1 MLEFTPGKLMRKI
14 LALAVLVIA
23 ATAGAFFYY
32 ARGSHLSWSD
42 VIAFPAGSPAVG
54 VLSGD
59 PLARLGLTAADVKG
73 ETAESGVR
81 YLGKSKYLNGARAV
95 VTHTIDDSTKF
106 IPDTLDA
113 MDKYGIKATV
123 FVSTERV
130 PIAQLWPRL
139 QQAIGNGH
147 EIGSHS
153 RRHQCQW
160 PDTFGFCFRAYTD
173 YEISGSRDDIL
184 KNTDQPYVWSWC
196 YPCGNCA
203 TQEFAHRKL
212 ARAGYLVARNYPGE
226 AQDRHNLPNLQ
237 TYDNDV
243 YNATYTQTVQKR
255 GGIAKSGHT
264 DVPSLNA
271 KFDEVYQSGGIYNF
285 MSHPQW
291 LDFGADQFYERHLAY
306 VGGRSDVWYVP
317 MGPLYAYRT
326 IREKTE
332 VGWLDSKDA
341 KARLAVYNNL
351 EAKAYPASITLEFA
365 APAGVQ
371 ILAGGKA
378 LIERAAGPTDRWDS
392 SYFRRSGETVLVT
405 VPPNTILEF
414 R

>member
-1 MLEFTPGKLMRKI
+1 MLEFTADRLMRKFF
-14 LALAVLVIA
+14 ALAVFAIA
-23 ATAGAFFYY
+23 VASGAFVHY
-32 ARGSHLSWSD
+32 ARGSHLSWND
-42 VIAFPAGSPAVG
+42 VIAFPATGPAVG

-59 PLARLGLTAADVKG
+59 PLARLGLTTADLK
-73 ETAESGVR
+73 AEPAGATIRFV
-81 YLGKSKYLNGARAV
+81 GKSKYLNGARAV

-106 IPDTLDA
+106 IPTALDG

-123 FVSTERV
+123 FVSTERG

-173 YEISGSRDDIL
+173 YEINGSRDDIL

-203 TQEFAHRKL
+203 DRDFAHRKL

-237 TYDNDV
+237 TFDDDV

-255 GGIAKSGHT
+255 GGIAKSGRT
-264 DVPSLNA
+264 DVRVLNA
-271 KFDEVYQSGGIYNF
+271 KFDEVYQAGGIYNF

-291 LDFGADQFYERHLAY
+291 LDFGADQFYEQHLAY
-306 VGGRSDVWYVP
+306 VGGRNDVWYVP
-317 MGPLYAYRT
+317 MGPLYGYRT
-326 IREKTE
+326 IREKTD
-332 VGWLDSKDA
+332 VRWLDSKDA
-341 KARLAVYNNL
+341 KARLAIYNNL
-351 EAKAYPASITLEFA
+351 DAKAYPASITLEFA
-365 APAGVQ
+365 TPEGSQ
-371 ILAGGKA
+371 ILAAGKPV
-378 LIERAAGPTDRWDS
+378 LVRAAGPTNRWDS
-392 SYFRRSGETVLVT
+392 SYFRRSGEAVLVT
-405 VPPNTILEF
+405 IPPNTILEF

>member
-1 MLEFTPGKLMRKI
+1 MM
-14 LALAVLVIA
+14 
-23 ATAGAFFYY
+23 
-32 ARGSHLSWSD
+32 
-42 VIAFPAGSPAVG
+42 FPAASPAVG

-59 PLARLGLTAADVKG
+59 PLARLGLASTDLK
-73 ETAESGVR
+73 AEPAGSAIR
-81 YLGKSKYLNGARAV
+81 FLGKSKYLNGARAV

-106 IPDTLDA
+106 IATSLDA

-123 FVSTERV
+123 FVSTERG

-160 PDTFGFCFRAYTD
+160 PDTFAFCFRAYTD

-184 KNTDQPYVWSWC
+184 RNTDQGYVWSWC

-203 TQEFAHRKL
+203 GLDFAHRKL

-237 TYDNDV
+237 TYDDDV

-255 GGIAKSGHT
+255 GGIAKSGRT
-264 DVPSLNA
+264 DVPVLNA

-291 LDFGADQFYERHLAY
+291 LDYGADQFYERHLAY
-306 VGGRSDVWYVP
+306 VGGRNDIWYVP
-317 MGPLYAYRT
+317 MGPLYAFRT

-332 VGWLDSKDA
+332 VRWLDSKDA

-351 EAKAYPASITLEFA
+351 DQQSLSGKHHAGIRRARSHANSGGRQA
-365 APAGVQ
+365 ADRACSGSDRIAG
-371 ILAGGKA
+371 IAA
-378 LIERAAGPTDRWDS
+378 ISAAAGIR
-392 SYFRRSGETVLVT
+392 FIT
-405 VPPNTILEF
+405 VPSNTILEF